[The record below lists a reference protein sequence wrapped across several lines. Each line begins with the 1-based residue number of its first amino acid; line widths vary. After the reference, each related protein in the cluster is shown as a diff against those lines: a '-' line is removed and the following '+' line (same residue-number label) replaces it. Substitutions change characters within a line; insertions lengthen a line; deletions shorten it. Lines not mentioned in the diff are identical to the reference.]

1 MPPPPPS
8 FLAPVGGP
16 RKRPRDAAQEDAASL
31 PTSSASLGAF
41 LSFPRIVRPLS
52 CRDVA
57 SVDLSVAWV
66 ASLPMEEWGSGD
78 LCERLRWLNS
88 LTCSSCICFF
98 VFPLF
103 SLSTCAVDAPVLDV
117 CSAAVSFDIFS
128 SPPGSGSNH
137 RFCGGSSMGFLFFF
151 SLSCAPPPPL
161 FFSVSPFLWFPTQV
175 LKKRCAWRRVSWR
188 KILRGLY
195 PMEEIL
201 LTMRRKGH
209 AAVRPKTHNLCPP
222 HTHCPEINHT

>member
-66 ASLPMEEWGSGD
+66 ASLPVGEWRPVWTSQMAELTNMLFLYMF
-78 LCERLRWLNS
+78 LCLS
-88 LTCSSCICFF
+88 LI
-98 VFPLF
+98 F
-103 SLSTCAVDAPVLDV
+103 SLNMCRGRACIGCVL
-117 CSAAVSFDIFS
+117 CCRFIWYLLLP
-128 SPPGSGSNH
+128 PPGSGSNH